1 MNEKTNPKC
10 YLIEIEDS
18 QPIVNNQNMPRKKR
32 ALNGQPLNLFVEYLV
47 VVDNT
52 VFTKYQNL
60 YKLDDTR
67 LVLQYLKIHYSHIV
81 NAVCFLKN

>member
-1 MNEKTNPKC
+1 VNEKTNPKC